1 MKAKERR
8 STYRMLTCGN
18 PDCREEF
25 LAELTM
31 ETLPTTPKHV
41 QGHEN
46 ALFPISC
53 PTCESGSEH
62 PGMPGVK
69 TRFVRYLRPK

>member
-18 PDCREEF
+18 PGCREEF

-31 ETLPTTPKHV
+31 ETLPTAPKPAPT
-41 QGHEN
+41 HEN

-69 TRFVRYLRPK
+69 TRFVRHLRPK

>member
-1 MKAKERR
+1 MKAKDRR
-8 STYRMLTCGN
+8 STYRMVTCGN

-31 ETLPTTPKHV
+31 ESLPTTDKH
-41 QGHEN
+41 E
-46 ALFPISC
+46 ASLFPISC

-62 PGMPGVK
+62 PGVPGVK
-69 TRFVRYLRPK
+69 TRFIRYLRPK